1 MDAFVAILAGGR
13 STRMGRPKPGLQLG
27 SRPLIS
33 YPIEA
38 ARAVGLEP
46 WVIAKPETELPPLD
60 CRLIAEPAQPFHP
73 LCGLVAA
80 LEAAAPWP
88 IVALA
93 ADMPFVEDKLIA
105 WLASQLATAVVE
117 RDGRLEP
124 LLGRYDAADVDS
136 LRDSLAH
143 GGSAQTAVRALDPKL
158 VPEADLRRFG
168 DPAVVC
174 FNVNTDEDL
183 REAERILASRVPIGD
198 R

>member
-27 SRPLIS
+27 SRPLIG

-105 WLASQLATAVVE
+105 WLASHMTTEAVEV
-117 RDGRLEP
+117 DGALQP
-124 LLGRYDAADVDS
+124 LLARFGGEDLDP
-136 LRDSLAH
+136 LRESLAREE
-143 GGSAQTAVRALDPKL
+143 SVQEAALALDPR
-158 VPEADLRRFG
+158 VVRDDELRRFG
-168 DPAVVC
+168 DPAVLT
-174 FNVNTDEDL
+174 FNVNTPDDL
-183 REAERILASRVPIGD
+183 AEAERILASRVPIGD